1 MPNYSRP
8 QPSNRWA
15 RSFASPR
22 GGVTNPRI
30 PKPMNPT
37 VGVVNPPRMIQKP
50 PTYLPTGRSYTGNVS
65 PPPTGASR
73 AVTTS
78 RNGDVITS
86 RVSGRTPRS
95 GAVNPAARRPRP
107 MSPSPPVRARIP
119 KPSNRP
125 APMAATKPS
134 NYPAPMASTKPS
146 NYPAPMAATPPAKRR
161 VRPAYTRR
169 KPSNYS

>member
-22 GGVTNPRI
+22 VGVTNPGI

-50 PTYLPTGRSYTGNVS
+50 VAR
-65 PPPTGASR
+65 TGASR

-161 VRPAYTRR
+161 VRPAQTRVRPAYTRR

>member
-15 RSFASPR
+15 RSFGKSASPR
-22 GGVTNPRI
+22 VGVTNPGARI

-50 PTYLPTGRSYTGNVS
+50 EAR
-65 PPPTGASR
+65 TGASR